1 MRVKGLFLIASVMLF
16 TGRVKLVLGMTHSE
30 AVDHWLGDWWTSVG
44 KQQSCSVWDEDS
56 CGGITLQGARE
67 GGTFIFYS

>member
-1 MRVKGLFLIASVMLF
+1 MLF
-16 TGRVKLVLGMTHSE
+16 TWRVKLVLGMTLLQ
-30 AVDHWLGDWWTSVG
+30 AMNHWLGAWWTSVD

-67 GGTFIFYS
+67 GGTLIFYS